1 MSLTR
6 RALGSI
12 VIAASLLLGAC
23 AETDLI
29 ALTAKRIGGAGE
41 AKPSRGVYK
50 VGAPYRIDGT
60 WYYPAVDYAYAE
72 TGIAS
77 WYGADFHGL
86 PTANGETYDL
96 NRVTAAHRTLPL
108 PSMVQVTN
116 LENGR
121 TIAVRLNDRGP
132 FKRGRIIDLS
142 RRAAQLLGF
151 ERKGT
156 AKVRVEILADESRR
170 LAALAARKEGVSPE
184 EGRGVKGAP
193 RIAVTSETLPAPRG
207 FRSTAEDARQAG
219 LEPGRPANPEAPP
232 TGRATPLT
240 VDGTEAARDATVT
253 VVPVKPTGMYIQAG
267 AFVKFHNA
275 NRLAAIL
282 SSLGPT
288 RVTAVMIGENQ
299 LFRVR
304 LGPISSLEEAD
315 RLLER
320 VASSGYPE
328 ARLMVD

>member
-1 MSLTR
+1 MGSTR
-6 RALGSI
+6 RASGRL

-23 AETDLI
+23 AETELV
-29 ALTAKRIGGAGE
+29 AYTAKRIGGGDA

-50 VGAPYRIDGT
+50 VGAPYQIDGT

-77 WYGADFHGL
+77 WYGADFDGRA
-86 PTANGETYDL
+86 TANGETYDL

-121 TIAVRLNDRGP
+121 LIAARVNDRGP

-170 LAALAARKEGVSPE
+170 LAALAARRDGVSPE
-184 EGRGVKGAP
+184 ERRGVKAAP
-193 RIAVTSETLPAPRG
+193 RIAVTSEALPLPG
-207 FRSTAEDARQAG
+207 GSRSSSGQARRAG
-219 LEPGRPANPEAPP
+219 REPGKPTTPAAPKGDAMP
-232 TGRATPLT
+232 AT
-240 VDGTEAARDATVT
+240 VDGTEAAEDVTVT
-253 VVPVKPTGMYIQAG
+253 VVPVKPTRMYIQAG
-267 AFVKFHNA
+267 AFAKYHNA
-275 NRLAAIL
+275 NRLRAIL

-299 LFRVR
+299 
-304 LGPISSLEEAD
+304 
-315 RLLER
+315 
-320 VASSGYPE
+320 
-328 ARLMVD
+328 

>member
-1 MSLTR
+1 MRSTR
-6 RALGSI
+6 RASGWL

-23 AETDLI
+23 AETELI
-29 ALTAKRIGGAGE
+29 AHAAKRIGDDE
-41 AKPSRGVYK
+41 AQPERGVYK
-50 VGAPYRIDGT
+50 VGAPYQIDGT

-77 WYGADFHGL
+77 WYGAGFHGRA
-86 PTANGETYDL
+86 TANGETYDL
-96 NRVTAAHRTLPL
+96 NRVTAAHRTLAL

-121 TIAVRLNDRGP
+121 SIAVRVNDRGP

-151 ERKGT
+151 ERQGT

-170 LAALAARKEGVSPE
+170 LALLAARRDGVSPAE
-184 EGRGVKGAP
+184 RGGVKAAP
-193 RIAVTSETLPAPRG
+193 RIAVTSEALPLPGGSRAASTEAPRPG
-207 FRSTAEDARQAG
+207 R
-219 LEPGRPANPEAPP
+219 EPGKPVRPAAPKGEAMP
-232 TGRATPLT
+232 ATA
-240 VDGTEAARDATVT
+240 DGTEAAEDVTVT
-253 VVPVKPTGMYIQAG
+253 VVPVQPTRMYIQAG
-267 AFVKFHNA
+267 AFAKFHNA
-275 NRLAAIL
+275 DRLRAVL

-304 LGPISSLEEAD
+304 LGPINSLEEAD
-315 RLLER
+315 ELLAR
-320 VASSGYPE
+320 IASSGYPE
-328 ARLMVD
+328 ARLIVD